1 MYFSKILIAAFV
13 VALISSTVTSLYQEE
28 FVTPII
34 IAAEVYEIPEAGSSD
49 DVEPWAPEDGTE
61 RSLFTLSANFL
72 TAFSFALLLIAAMLA
87 RGNIQLNQGILWGLA
102 GYLCFFVAPAL
113 GLAPEIPGME
123 AAQLE
128 SRQAWWWLTVMLTA
142 AGLWM
147 LCFNAVRFKVM
158 GAILIALP
166 HIYGAPTAEKHGF
179 AHPDPA
185 AVKTLEGLWH
195 EFIIQ
200 TSIANGL
207 SWLLIGTISGYAVS
221 RFIETTK
228 N

>member
-1 MYFSKILIAAFV
+1 MYFSRILIAAFF
-13 VALISSTVTSLYQEE
+13 VALLSSAVTSLYQEE

-34 IAAEVYEIPEAGSSD
+34 IAAEVYEIPEAGSNNEA
-49 DVEPWAPEDGTE
+49 EPWAPEDGTE
-61 RSLFTLSANFL
+61 RSLFTFSANFL

-87 RGNIQLNQGILWGLA
+87 RGNIRLNKGILWGLA

-147 LCFNAVRFKVM
+147 VCFNTIRFKIM
-158 GAILIALP
+158 GTILMALP
-166 HIYGAPTAEKHGF
+166 HIYGAPAAEEHGF
-179 AHPDPA
+179 AHPDAA

-200 TSIANGL
+200 TSIVNGL
-207 SWLLIGTISGYAVS
+207 SWLLIGIISAYAVN
-221 RFIETTK
+221 RFIETTQ